1 MTDNIQQELDLF
13 EDEILKVI
21 FGNGYQNNANY
32 KMAITIYGN
41 KINSYI
47 SRFEAF
53 MRPLMLDS
61 GLVDSAKLKQIVEIK
76 YPNYSFLIP
85 NNNFR
90 LVNLIDVFKSLR
102 G

>member
-53 MRPLMLDS
+53 MSPLMLDS
-61 GLVDSAKLKQIVEIK
+61 GLVDSTKLKQIVEIK

>member
-1 MTDNIQQELDLF
+1 MSDNIQQELDVF
-13 EDEILKVI
+13 EEELLKVI
-21 FGNGYQNNANY
+21 FGNDFQNSTNY

-41 KINSYI
+41 KINAYI

-61 GLVDSAKLKQIVEIK
+61 GLVDCDKVKKIVDIK

-85 NNNFR
+85 NSNFR
-90 LVNLIDVFKSLR
+90 LVNILDIIKSLR